1 MNKDN
6 PKIPQP
12 KNPYDTASQF
22 EAFVEIVRI
31 LRRDCPWD
39 STQTNHSIAHLMI
52 EEAYEVIDAIYN
64 NDDDEFSKELG
75 DLLLHIVL
83 HSIIAE
89 QRGAFSLID
98 VIKKITAKMIHR
110 HPHVFGDLSVN
121 GVDQVMQNWEALKLQ
136 ENENGQPKSVLDGV
150 PKNLPALLRAERIQ
164 HKASRVGFDWDNPN
178 DVWNKVFEEISEF
191 RNELVRGNKEKAN
204 EEFGDLLF
212 ALVNAARFEG
222 IVAEEA
228 LHITNNKFT
237 KRFNYIEKTA
247 NEAGLDLKN
256 MTLEEMDK
264 IWDDAKRNE

>member
-6 PKIPQP
+6 TKIPQP
-12 KNPYDTASQF
+12 KQSDDAISQF
-22 EAFVEIVRI
+22 EAFVEIVKI
-31 LRRDCPWD
+31 LRQDCPWD
-39 STQTNHSIAHLMI
+39 STQTNHSIAHLLI
-52 EEAYEVIDAIYN
+52 EEAYEVVDAIYD
-64 NDDDEFSKELG
+64 NDDDELSKELG

-98 VIKKITAKMIHR
+98 VIKKISAKMIHR

-121 GVDQVMQNWEALKLQ
+121 GIGQVMQNWESLKLQ
-136 ENENGQPKSVLDGV
+136 ESENGQPKSVLDGV

-178 DVWNKVFEEISEF
+178 DVWNKVFEEIAEL
-191 RNELVRGNKEKAN
+191 RNELKNNNKEKADK
-204 EEFGDLLF
+204 EFGDLLF

-228 LHITNNKFT
+228 LHLTNNKFT
-237 KRFNYIEKTA
+237 NRFNYIEKTA
-247 NEAGLDLKN
+247 RESGRLLKN
-256 MTLEEMDK
+256 MSLEEMDK
-264 IWDDAKRNE
+264 IWDDAKRTE